1 MANTKIYTVVKDGEE
16 LDKVKTLAAAKKLA
30 DAEGAEVYSEGK
42 CVYRATV
49 EETVTPISGVQDE
62 ADDMDAVVDADNTDG
77 ADEANVSDTS
87 ETTAEEAVRKTA
99 TESYRLKSLMNVR
112 EKPKGAIIGTLPE
125 NTVVEVISIE
135 NDWLHLKNGTFILY
149 GGGEFA
155 VKIG

>member
-1 MANTKIYTVVKDGEE
+1 MANTKIYTVVRDGEE
-16 LDKVKTLAAAKKLA
+16 LDKLKTLAAAKKLA

-49 EETVTPISGVQDE
+49 EETVPETTVAIS
-62 ADDMDAVVDADNTDG
+62 DAQVDADG
-77 ADEANVSDTS
+77 ADEANDSDTP
-87 ETTAEEAVRKTA
+87 ETTAEEPVRTTA

-112 EKPKGAIIGTLPE
+112 DKPKGAIIGRLPE